1 MKNKYI
7 MRKVGKVVFFMLLI
21 PVLAYAFI
29 HMVMYLWNGIIPD
42 VFGLTSITFWQAA
55 GIILLSKL
63 LFGGMNFGKRR
74 CCHKKHRF
82 GYGMKEKFMNMS
94 DEDKEKMKQEWK
106 ARAC

>member
-1 MKNKYI
+1 M

-21 PVLAYAFI
+21 PVVAYAFI
-29 HMVMYLWNGIIPD
+29 HLVMYLWNGIIPD
-42 VFGLTSITFWQAA
+42 VFGLTTITFWQAA

-63 LFGGMNFGKRR
+63 LFGGMNFGKRG
-74 CCHKKHRF
+74 CCHKRRGF